1 MQRAGRPNGAKQEK
15 RRSVSIFTQSRPSL
29 PLFCSNNNRLLTFF
43 LQKIV
48 LRPKGGWAST
58 LQTYVKSCSKK
69 GAALVYP
76 LPAGCASLTRYRIGG
91 GVGSGRQWPEQGGL
105 IQVDSQGS
113 HGTLVS
119 QAPIPCLA
127 PLFSPKMTIEV
138 FLLHMIEQNSSLE
151 IPGNHHCCLALMVFS
166 KSSLLIRGPQ
176 CHSLDQS
183 SPGRKCN
190 KCPGCGRTR
199 GFHNC
204 D

>member
-43 LQKIV
+43 LQTFV
-48 LRPKGGWAST
+48 LRPKVRGAPI
-58 LQTYVKSCSKK
+58 LQTYVKSCSNK

-127 PLFSPKMTIEV
+127 PLFYHKMTIKV
-138 FLLHMIEQNSSLE
+138 FLLHMIKQNSSLE
-151 IPGNHHCCLALMVFS
+151 IPGNHRSCLLLIIVFS
-166 KSSLLIRGPQ
+166 KSSLKI
-176 CHSLDQS
+176 
-183 SPGRKCN
+183 
-190 KCPGCGRTR
+190 
-199 GFHNC
+199 
-204 D
+204 

>member
-43 LQKIV
+43 LQTFV
-48 LRPKGGWAST
+48 LRPKVRGAPI
-58 LQTYVKSCSKK
+58 LQTYVKSCSNK

-91 GVGSGRQWPEQGGL
+91 GVGSQGGL

-127 PLFSPKMTIEV
+127 PLFYHKMTIKV

-151 IPGNHHCCLALMVFS
+151 IPGIHHCCLALMVFS

-176 CHSLDQS
+176 CHSLEQIF
-183 SPGRKCN
+183 PGSKCN

-199 GFHNC
+199 EYHNC

>member
-29 PLFCSNNNRLLTFF
+29 PLFCSNNNRLLNFF
-43 LQKIV
+43 AENCV
-48 LRPKGGWAST
+48 RWGPRGGGAPI

-91 GVGSGRQWPEQGGL
+91 GVGSQGGL

-127 PLFSPKMTIEV
+127 PLFYHKMTIKV
-138 FLLHMIEQNSSLE
+138 FLLHMIKQNSSLE
-151 IPGNHHCCLALMVFS
+151 IPGNHRSCLLLIIVFS
-166 KSSLLIRGPQ
+166 KSSLKI
-176 CHSLDQS
+176 
-183 SPGRKCN
+183 
-190 KCPGCGRTR
+190 
-199 GFHNC
+199 
-204 D
+204 